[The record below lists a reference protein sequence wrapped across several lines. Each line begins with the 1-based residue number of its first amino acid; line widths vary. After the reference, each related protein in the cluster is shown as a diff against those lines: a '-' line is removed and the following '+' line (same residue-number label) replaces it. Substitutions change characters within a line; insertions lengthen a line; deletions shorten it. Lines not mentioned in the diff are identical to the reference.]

1 MMRNFILFLL
11 LLGAPD
17 IAKAQFAPQVGI
29 SGSTGIHK
37 TSAAFK
43 TWAKNCSIE
52 RGYLDIANKSL
63 GKTHMGDDTNALGL
77 ADAEVISLG
86 DSGLATLYFSPAIYN
101 GVGADFAVFENGFQN
116 PAIAEEA
123 FLELAFVEVSS
134 DGLHYY
140 RFPATSNTLSTVQIA
155 GSGEY
160 MNARFIDNLAGKY
173 IASYGTPFDLE
184 NLKGTVGLDIN
195 NISYVR
201 VVDVIGAINGPQN
214 GDKNG
219 QKINDP
225 YPTPFPTGGFDLDAI
240 GAINV
245 QEAGISKIEFPK
257 TKMYPNPATDRIFI
271 DLSIEENENYAIIIN
286 DICGKKI
293 SSQKAAMHNE
303 MDISSLQSGLYLIN
317 IISANTQQ
325 CIGKFSK
332 I

>member
-1 MMRNFILFLL
+1 MMRNFILFFL
-11 LLGAPD
+11 LLGTSE

-29 SGSTGIHK
+29 LGSTGIHK
-37 TSAAFK
+37 TSVIFK
-43 TWAKNCSIE
+43 SWAKNCSIE
-52 RGYLDIANKSL
+52 RGYLDIASKSL
-63 GKTHMGDDTNALGL
+63 GKTSMGDHTNALGI
-77 ADAEVISLG
+77 ADGEVLSLG
-86 DSGLATLYFSPAIYN
+86 DSGVATLHFSPAIYN

-116 PAIAEEA
+116 PANAEEA

-184 NLKGTVGLDIN
+184 NLKGAVGLDIN

-201 VVDVIGAINGPQN
+201 VVDVIGAINGQQN

-225 YPTPFPTGGFDLDAI
+225 YPTPFPTGGFDLDAV
-240 GAINV
+240 GAINIK
-245 QEAGISKIEFPK
+245 EAGISKIEFPES
-257 TKMYPNPATDRIFI
+257 KMYPNPATDKIFI
-271 DLSIEENENYAIIIN
+271 DLTIEENENYAIIIS
-286 DICGKKI
+286 DICGKKL

-303 MDISSLQSGLYLIN
+303 IDISSLQSGLYLIN

>member
-1 MMRNFILFLL
+1 MMRDFILFFL
-11 LLGAPD
+11 LLGTSE

-29 SGSTGIHK
+29 LGSTGIHK

-43 TWAKNCSIE
+43 SWAKNCSIE

-63 GKTHMGDDTNALGL
+63 GITSVGVHTNALGL

-86 DSGLATLYFSPAIYN
+86 DSGVATLFFSPAIYN
-101 GVGADFAVFENGFQN
+101 GVGADFAVFENGFQH
-116 PAIAEEA
+116 PANLEEA

-134 DGLHYY
+134 DGLHFY

-160 MNARFIDNLAGKY
+160 MNARYIDNLAGKY
-173 IASYGTPFDLE
+173 VASYGTPFDLE

-195 NISYVR
+195 NISHVR
-201 VVDVIGAINGPQN
+201 VVDVIGAINGFQN
-214 GDKNG
+214 VDKNG

-240 GAINV
+240 GAINIK
-245 QEAGISKIEFPK
+245 EASISKIEIPK
-257 TKMYPNPATDRIFI
+257 TKMYPNPATDKIFI
-271 DLSIEENENYAIIIN
+271 DLTIEENENYAIIIS
-286 DICGKKI
+286 DVCGKKL
-293 SSQKAAMHNE
+293 SSQKAGLYNE
-303 MDISSLQSGLYLIN
+303 IDISSLQSGLYFIS
-317 IISANTQQ
+317 IISAHTQQ